1 MKDQFIYDERLG
13 IRLPQLSRDWA
24 DYAQDEQERILGE
37 WEQIRGNIPERIKQM
52 EAIINER
59 QAQLNVEPVFREAVR
74 LNSEI
79 ADYASRINDLHLL
92 FRIDQQVEAGKQHR

>member
-1 MKDQFIYDERLG
+1 
-13 IRLPQLSRDWA
+13 
-24 DYAQDEQERILGE
+24 
-37 WEQIRGNIPERIKQM
+37 
-52 EAIINER
+52 
-59 QAQLNVEPVFREAVR
+59 VEPVFREAVR